1 VVSAWSFFRWA
12 KKAFGEGAAD
22 AFCFIPEFEQALQE
36 WSQDEVWLTRVA
48 EEVQSRQ
55 VPEMIRA
62 NSRR

>member
-22 AFCFIPEFEQALQE
+22 AFCFEQALQE
-36 WSQDEVWLTRVA
+36 WSQDEVWLARVA
-48 EEVQSRQ
+48 KEVQSRQ